1 MPSSEIEDR
10 FKWTKQKEL
19 DHEGHDKFFN
29 KKYGKAEKLFLKALK
44 AKDDNPIDRHFV
56 YNHLIELYYKLRDER
71 KDALEKCFYYC
82 KEDINRLPQ
91 FLRSY
96 KNEYSYI
103 EADVTPRC
111 PSVQQLAIIYEKKEK
126 FQEAVDLCNYAI
138 NLGLDD
144 GTKGGFQGRIKR
156 LENKMNLKK

>member
-19 DHEGHDKFFN
+19 DHKGHEMFFN
-29 KKYGKAEKLFLKALK
+29 KKYGKAEKFFLKALK

-56 YNHLIELYYKLRDER
+56 YNHLIELYYKLREER
-71 KDALEKCFYYC
+71 KDALEKCIYYC
-82 KEDINRLPQ
+82 KEDINKLPE
-91 FLRSY
+91 FLETW
-96 KNEYSYI
+96 KNEYGDI
-103 EADVTPRC
+103 VRC
-111 PSVQQLAIIYEKKEK
+111 PSVQQLAIIYEKNEE
-126 FQEAVDLCNYAI
+126 FQKAIDLCNYAI

-144 GTKGGFQGRIKR
+144 GTKSGFQGRIKR

>member
-1 MPSSEIEDR
+1 MLSSEIEDK

-19 DHEGHDKFFN
+19 DHEGQEKFIN

-71 KDALEKCFYYC
+71 KDALEKCIYYC
-82 KEDINRLPQ
+82 KEDIKQLPE
-91 FLRSY
+91 FLDTW
-96 KNEYSYI
+96 KNEYGDI
-103 EADVTPRC
+103 VRC
-111 PSVQQLAIIYEKKEK
+111 PSVQQLAIIYEKNEK
-126 FQEAVDLCNYAI
+126 FQEAIDLCNYAI

-156 LENKMNLKK
+156 LENKMNLRK